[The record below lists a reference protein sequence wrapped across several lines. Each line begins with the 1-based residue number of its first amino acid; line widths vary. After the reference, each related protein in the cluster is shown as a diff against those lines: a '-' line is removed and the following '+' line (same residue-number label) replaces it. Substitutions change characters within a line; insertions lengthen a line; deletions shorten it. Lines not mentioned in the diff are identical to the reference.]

1 MEDTTKRCPFRQ
13 NLNPQG
19 EIWPKCLLSNCP
31 YYDTFFGMC
40 VKVWTRSRGNKH
52 QKYYDKRT

>member
-19 EIWPKCLLSNCP
+19 EIWPKCLWSGL
-31 YYDTFFGMC
+31 
-40 VKVWTRSRGNKH
+40 
-52 QKYYDKRT
+52 